1 MKATTNREI
10 ILGLSIVVLAL
21 LALFIVIPAGVD
33 PPSNMSLLAL
43 APDFW
48 PNVVMIFMALIG
60 VIITLQ
66 GYVKQPRASSDESR
80 SVLRAMV
87 AIAMLFVYYGLLQQL
102 GFVAASMLTML
113 AFALLVGEWRLY
125 YVVPLALLLP
135 ILLYYFFTHVAIVSI
150 PLGVFE
156 DWP

>member
-1 MKATTNREI
+1 MKAILNREI
-10 ILGLSIVVLAL
+10 LLGLSIVILAL

-43 APDFW
+43 APGFW
-48 PNVVMIFMALIG
+48 PNVVMIFMAIIG
-60 VIITLQ
+60 VIVMLQ
-66 GYVKQPRASSDESR
+66 GYFKPPQATDESR
-80 SVLRAMV
+80 SMLRAVV

-102 GFVAASMLTML
+102 GFVAASMLTIL